1 MSFFSR
7 LFGRNKAEP
16 TAAQTPTAEPDTPEQ
31 DEQVA
36 DTSVPDA
43 VSQGVDGPIDV
54 ADAADTSGY
63 VDLGA
68 LLVPPTPNLK
78 TQFEADKD
86 SKEIRSVRFIG
97 ESSQLWVQVYAS
109 PRSEE
114 LWPQVRQDLI
124 AEITREGGSVSEA
137 NGPFG
142 RELLARLRGKTPD
155 GRTSHRSVRF
165 LGIDGPRW
173 FVRAIISGDAS
184 ATAAAATE
192 LEEVLRAIVVV
203 RGDAPMPPMGL
214 LPLTLPGGRRLVAEG
229 DRDADPNL
237 PNFGKLRLSKETTT
251 E

>member
-7 LFGRNKAEP
+7 LFGRNKVEP
-16 TAAQTPTAEPDTPEQ
+16 TAAPDPSAQTPDSEQDDQVTDTPPAE
-31 DEQVA
+31 
-36 DTSVPDA
+36 A
-43 VSQGVDGPIDV
+43 VSQGVVGPIDIV
-54 ADAADTSGY
+54 DATNTEGY
-63 VDLGA
+63 IDLGA
-68 LLVPPTPNLK
+68 LLVPPTPELK

-86 SKEIRSVRFIG
+86 SKEIRSVRFIA
-97 ESSQLWVQVYAS
+97 ENSQLWVQVYAS

-184 ATAAAATE
+184 ATSAAATQ
-192 LEEVLRAIVVV
+192 LEDVLRAIVVV
-203 RGDAPMPPMGL
+203 RGDAPMPPMSL
-214 LPLTLPGGRRLVAEG
+214 LPLTLPGGRRLVSEG
-229 DRDADPNL
+229 DREADPNL
-237 PNFGKLRLSKETTT
+237 PNFGKLRLSKETPT